1 MARIKR
7 RGEAFY
13 PSSGTLPPTQERV
26 HRLQELD
33 SGRSRTLSDLLTG
46 VWGEAPYQPTTLPR
60 LQSQGFVAP
69 PPPLQAHFT
78 AYKAVA
84 AAPTATDQGSRSGSL
99 LPATQGTAGSAI
111 LASYSWSRWRFSRP
125 VSSQGRVCMEVLN
138 GHFQVDRQNR

>member
-69 PPPLQAHFT
+69 PPP
-78 AYKAVA
+78 Y
-84 AAPTATDQGSRSGSL
+84 RR
-99 LPATQGTAGSAI
+99 I
-111 LASYSWSRWRFSRP
+111 SRP
-125 VSSQGRVCMEVLN
+125 TKPWRLLQRLQIRVPARVRFCQQRKERREVLFSLRIA
-138 GHFQVDRQNR
+138 GRAGGSPGPYRRRAESAWRC